1 MRAGHVVGGRYRLE
15 ERLGSGSQGEV
26 WRAADERLHDR
37 PVALKR
43 ALSGGDRAAAAK
55 VRKESEALASL
66 NHPHVVTVH
75 DLVED
80 KGDHWIVMEFVAGS
94 SLADLGTVG
103 ADAAARYGAQLA
115 GGLEAVHAEGIL
127 HRDIKPANVLV
138 TEQGQAKLA
147 DFGIARQ
154 VHAEPTLTGTGAVTG
169 TPGYVAPEVV
179 RGGRYTAAADVFSLG
194 ATLFHAVEGT
204 TPFGEGNAHALL
216 WRTAQGD
223 RVAPKQAGSLEPVL
237 DRLLEAD
244 PKRRIGIGEAQ
255 AALARLSGEPVSGR
269 ARKPMRRRWIGAA
282 AAASALV
289 VLAAVLW
296 PALRPAESGGE
307 PGGDPGGG
315 VAADYLGDERT
326 ADPCALL
333 DLDRLG
339 EFGETRLDSDYGGWP
354 HCNVFIDTEVGYT
367 NVELYFYSSEQEPD
381 PGETTMEGPIGVI
394 RYEGDHAGCK
404 RNLVLPDGR
413 DIVSIE
419 ATQDESG
426 DADLCAIADT
436 AVEGALAVLA
446 EGEVPG
452 ARSRPTPPRPTTS
465 TPATCST
472 TKRWNASRAS
482 TPTPPTAPSATGGAT
497 GTRPPAPT
505 RSTSASTSTSRPP
518 PRSTTSS
525 TSPGA
530 RPSSGATT
538 GASTRASSRSSTGST
553 PASTATAPPSPR
565 TSASRSSATRRPRRT
580 TCATWRP
587 TWPGRSPRPSP
598 TPDPGVVPNGAC
610 EGGREE
616 TGGRDD

>member
-446 EGEVPG
+446 EGEVPRRAQSPDPASTYYLDACDLLDNEALERFPG
-452 ARSRPTPPRPTTS
+452 VNAHAPYRAFGDWRCDWYSTTS
-465 TPATCST
+465 ADEVHVSFDF
-472 TKRWNASRAS
+472 NE
-482 TPTPPTAPSATGGAT
+482 PPTAEEYDLIDLAGRTAVVRGDDWGEHSCLVTVVHRQYPSVDGD
-497 GTRPPAPT
+497 
-505 RSTSASTSTSRPP
+505 
-518 PRSTTSS
+518 
-525 TSPGA
+525 
-530 RPSSGATT
+530 
-538 GASTRASSRSSTGST
+538 GST
-553 PASTATAPPSPR
+553 VAENVRVQVFGDETAAQDDLCDLATDLA
-565 TSASRSSATRRPRRT
+565 RSVAE
-580 TCATWRP
+580 AL
-587 TWPGRSPRPSP
+587 
-598 TPDPGVVPNGAC
+598 PDA
-610 EGGREE
+610 
-616 TGGRDD
+616 